1 MSDSDERQPADPASI
16 DSRLSLRESASHPNE
31 PRPARLP
38 SIDSR
43 LSLRESAPLPNEP
56 RPAGPTSIDVN
67 ADLGEGFPNDRALLE
82 LVTSASICCGAHAG
96 TPLLIRQTLRDAV
109 ARGILI
115 GAHPGYPDRE
125 GFGRRDQML
134 GTDELIDLIT
144 AQIAALMSL
153 AAQEGATVRYLKP
166 HGALYNQAQRE
177 PHVARAVVES
187 VRARGWPLLGQP
199 GTALETLA
207 RAHGVVYIPEGFPDR
222 RYRDDGSL
230 VPRSDP
236 AAILLQP
243 REIEEQVIRLVNEGR
258 VTTLCIHGDEP
269 GAVANAALVRRV
281 LTDHAIAVCSFG
293 NGSG

>member
-1 MSDSDERQPADPASI
+1 MSDSDERLPAAPRSI
-16 DSRLSLRESASHPNE
+16 DL
-31 PRPARLP
+31 
-38 SIDSR
+38 
-43 LSLRESAPLPNEP
+43 
-56 RPAGPTSIDVN
+56 N

-96 TPLLIRQTLRDAV
+96 TPLLIRQTLRDAAV
-109 ARGILI
+109 RGVLI

-125 GFGRRDQML
+125 GFGRRDQKL
-134 GTDELIDLIT
+134 GTSELIDLIT

-153 AAQEGATVRYLKP
+153 AAQEGATVCYLKP

-187 VRARGWPLLGQP
+187 VRALGWPLLGQP
-199 GTALETLA
+199 GTLLENEARENGVLYLA
-207 RAHGVVYIPEGFPDR
+207 EGFPDR
-222 RYRDDGSL
+222 RYRSDGSL

-236 AAILLQP
+236 AAILREQ

-258 VTTLCIHGDEP
+258 VTTLCIHGDDP